1 MGVMRVVNGAK
12 RLLTLLL
19 AALMLCSA
27 AMAEKAQFT
36 LNVSVDETASS
47 QSKLLQE
54 LAAVLSELSVSGE
67 LTLSDDSFDVQMQF
81 ALDEAPDRTTA
92 TLRVFGLDSH
102 WGVQGSML
110 GSETLMINQL
120 ALLEFANKAYEHLS
134 LPLQHVCLLISPY
147 THTSAWAVA
156 AQPLQELADSA
167 VDGVIPLNALTTCAE
182 KLAQLAE
189 EDRTLYYYIEA
200 IGRTT
205 GADEEIF
212 ALLYDLPYYLEEMY
226 PDGLTVEQT
235 AQQTTWLHGEEVVFR
250 QSETEGSRMLSL
262 NLPDLLT
269 LDIALNRDDMQY
281 SGNVAVQSTVLNA
294 DVTFAVPASLTTA
307 GVISLTARAEGMTV
321 GEEAVQ
327 IAVSGESDG
336 QTINVC
342 FLLPDH
348 QPLLQLTALLSD
360 VTADEVHYSADDI
373 VGVNVLSVNGTSLS
387 ELMHSVALPLGKT
400 ALNYLTVLPASLVQ
414 SAMDELES
422 SGILPTLV
430 DAVLY
435 GEQEEY

>member
-1 MGVMRVVNGAK
+1 MGVRRMVNRAK
-12 RLLTLLL
+12 RLMAVLLS
-19 AALMLCSA
+19 ALMLCSA

-36 LNVSVDETASS
+36 LNVSVDETAAS
-47 QSKLLQE
+47 QSKLLHE
-54 LAAVLSELSVSGE
+54 LATVLSELSVSGE

-81 ALDEAPDRTTA
+81 ALDEAPDRTSA

-110 GSETLMINQL
+110 GSETLMINHL

-134 LPLQHVCLLISPY
+134 LPLQHVCMMISPY

-156 AQPLQELADSA
+156 AQPLQEMMDSA
-167 VDGVIPLNALTTCAE
+167 VDGMISLNALMTCAE
-182 KLAQLAE
+182 TLAQLAE

-212 ALLYDLPYYLEEMY
+212 AMLYDLPFYLEEMY

-235 AQQTTWLHGEEVVFR
+235 AQQTTLLHGEEIVFR
-250 QSETEGSRMLSL
+250 QSETESSWMMSL
-262 NLPDLLT
+262 NLPDLLM
-269 LDIALNRDDMQY
+269 LDIALNRDDMQF
-281 SGNVAVQSTVLNA
+281 SGNVTVESVVLNA
-294 DVTFAVPASLTTA
+294 DVAFTVPVSLTTA
-307 GVISLTARAEGMTV
+307 AAISLTATAEGMAV
-321 GEEAVQ
+321 GEETVQ

-342 FLLPDH
+342 CLMPDH
-348 QPLLQLTALLSD
+348 QPLLQMTALLSD

-387 ELMHSVALPLGKT
+387 ELMRSIALPMGKT
-400 ALNYLTVLPASLVQ
+400 VLNYLTLLPAPLVQ
-414 SAMDELES
+414 SVMDELES

>member
-1 MGVMRVVNGAK
+1 MRMVNGAK
-12 RLLTLLL
+12 RLLALLL
-19 AALMLCSA
+19 AVLMMCSA
-27 AMAEKAQFT
+27 AMAEKAHFT
-36 LNVSVDETASS
+36 LNISVAEDAAF

-54 LAAVLSELSVSGE
+54 LASVLSELSVAGE
-67 LTLSDDSFDVQMQF
+67 LTLSDDSFDVQLQLS
-81 ALDEAPDRTTA
+81 LDEAPDRTAA

-110 GSETLMINQL
+110 GSETLMINHL

-147 THTSAWAVA
+147 AHTSAWAAA
-156 AQPLQELADSA
+156 AQPLEELADSA
-167 VDGVIPLNALTTCAE
+167 EDGVIPLSAMMTCAE
-182 KLAQLAE
+182 TLAQLAE

-235 AQQTTWLHGEEVVFR
+235 AQQTTWLHGEEVVF
-250 QSETEGSRMLSL
+250 QHSETDERWMLLL

-269 LDIALNRDDMQY
+269 LDIALNRDDTQF
-281 SGNVAVQSTVLNA
+281 SGKVTMASTVLNA
-294 DVTFAVPASLTTA
+294 DISFAVPVSLTTA
-307 GVISLTARAEGMTV
+307 SAISLTANAEGMAV

-327 IAVSGESDG
+327 ITVSGESDG
-336 QTINVC
+336 QTINVRC
-342 FLLPDH
+342 LSMDN
-348 QPLLQLTALLSD
+348 QPVMQLTAVLSD
-360 VTADEVHYSADDI
+360 VSADEVHYTAADI
-373 VGVNVLSVNGTSLS
+373 VGVNVLSVNGTTLS
-387 ELMHSVALPLGKT
+387 ELMHSIALPLGKT
-400 ALNYLTVLPASLVQ
+400 ALNYLVVLPASLVQ

>member
-1 MGVMRVVNGAK
+1 MRMVNGAK
-12 RLLTLLL
+12 RLLASLL
-19 AALMLCSA
+19 AVLMMCSA
-27 AMAEKAQFT
+27 AMAEKAHFT
-36 LNVSVDETASS
+36 LNISVAEDAAF

-54 LAAVLSELSVSGE
+54 LASVLSELSVSGE
-67 LTLSDDSFDVQMQF
+67 LTLSDDSFDVQLQLS
-81 ALDEAPDRTTA
+81 LDEAPDRTAA

-110 GSETLMINQL
+110 GSETLMINHL

-167 VDGVIPLNALTTCAE
+167 EDGVIPLSAMMTCAE
-182 KLAQLAE
+182 TLAQLAE
-189 EDRTLYYYIEA
+189 EERTLYYYIEA

-235 AQQTTWLHGEEVVFR
+235 AQQTTWLHGEDVVF
-250 QSETEGSRMLSL
+250 QHSETDERWMLLL

-269 LDIALNRDDMQY
+269 LDIALNRDDTQF
-281 SGNVAVQSTVLNA
+281 SGKVTMASTVLNA
-294 DVTFAVPASLTTA
+294 DISFAVPVSLTTA
-307 GVISLTARAEGMTV
+307 SAISLTANAEGMAV

-327 IAVSGESDG
+327 ITVSGESDG
-336 QTINVC
+336 QTINVRY
-342 FLLPDH
+342 LSMDN
-348 QPLLQLTALLSD
+348 QPVMQLTAVLSD
-360 VTADEVHYSADDI
+360 VSADEVHYTADDI
-373 VGVNVLSVNGTSLS
+373 IGVNVLSVNGTTLS
-387 ELMHSVALPLGKT
+387 ELMHSIALPLGKT
-400 ALNYLTVLPASLVQ
+400 ALNYLVVLPASLVQ

-422 SGILPTLV
+422 SSILPTLV